1 MKQLIFSF
9 ALAIICLK
17 SSIECANYLPTL
29 LNKIDVEKPGFV
41 VLIPNDVK
49 TKYHMAISSF
59 NGAPFSSDY
68 VYFIANYSSSSTNLI
83 KQLDNT
89 KLVWPNEVSY
99 MNESIIDLSF
109 DPFGGVIA
117 PGGFLVPSK
126 TVFKRIYVLT
136 FLFS

>member
-1 MKQLIFSF
+1 
-9 ALAIICLK
+9 
-17 SSIECANYLPTL
+17 
-29 LNKIDVEKPGFV
+29 
-41 VLIPNDVK
+41 
-49 TKYHMAISSF
+49 MAISSF

-68 VYFIANYSSSSTNLI
+68 VYFIANYSSLSTNLI

-99 MNESIIDLSF
+99 MNESIIDLAV

-126 TVFKRIYVLT
+126 TVFKRSF
-136 FLFS
+136 FLKSIFPVRIDKIKF